1 MGEREYALPSGVT
14 PFKDAKMQALKRV
27 RWLGL
32 VVGSVLGVVVIHGAL
47 ADVTPHV
54 YPYVGYSGP
63 HYVGPSGH
71 AVCNTC
77 GYDWSHSENLSF
89 YGYYTQDVV
98 EVTQISQSNAWEDS
112 AQSFVWGATWLVDG
126 YDSNNTESYIEPL
139 GTDFTTGVVF
149 YPAKNLN
156 YDNPSYNPYVLAQW
170 GLYSG
175 GCNKSSIVV
184 IHGPN

>member
-71 AVCNTC
+71 AVCNTS

-89 YGYYTQDVV
+89 YGYYTK
-98 EVTQISQSNAWEDS
+98 TSSKSRRS
-112 AQSFVWGATWLVDG
+112 ASRMPGKILHNPSFG
-126 YDSNNTESYIEPL
+126 EPL
-139 GTDFTTGVVF
+139 GSSTGMTPIIQSHISNRLGLILLPESCSIRLRILTTTIRPITPMCSRSG
-149 YPAKNLN
+149 
-156 YDNPSYNPYVLAQW
+156 DSTLADAT
-170 GLYSG
+170 
-175 GCNKSSIVV
+175 NR
-184 IHGPN
+184 P